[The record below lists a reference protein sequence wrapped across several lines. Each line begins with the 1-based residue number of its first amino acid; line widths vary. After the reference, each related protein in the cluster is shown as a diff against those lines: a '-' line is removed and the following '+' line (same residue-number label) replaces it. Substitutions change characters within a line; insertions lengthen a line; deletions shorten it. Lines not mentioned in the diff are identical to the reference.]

1 MVQTS
6 YNDSYQSKV
15 RTRQESLHKNDNAFE
30 NGEFGSNLQARTRMD
45 TSRSRHKSVLPQD
58 SVSMVVSRG
67 GNTNQQH
74 WAPYQSKEAY
84 SMTRNTSNRAQVL
97 ASRNLNNQKKETFA
111 KGPLSTS
118 SRSMAS
124 RVSLRPDTRA
134 LQTGTAILGSRISN
148 HSIASDT
155 SRPSTSFVP
164 THMKNT
170 TTSNRTGV
178 NSKRT
183 SQSSYFN
190 RK

>member
-6 YNDSYQSKV
+6 YTDSYQSKV
-15 RTRQESLHKNDNAFE
+15 RTRQESRHKNDNAFE

-45 TSRSRHKSVLPQD
+45 TSRSRNKSVLPQD

-67 GNTNQQH
+67 GNSNQQH
-74 WAPYQSKEAY
+74 WAPYQNKEAY
-84 SMTRNTSNRAQVL
+84 SVSRTTTNRAQQL
-97 ASRNLNNQKKETFA
+97 ATRNLNSQKETFP

-118 SRSMAS
+118 SRSIAS

-148 HSIASDT
+148 HSIASDA

-178 NSKRT
+178 NPKRP
-183 SQSSYFN
+183 SQSSYLN